1 MQCVKNAER
10 LHKEKDEN
18 GRSLQ
23 GVKNAERLNGEK
35 DDLGRSVQGVKNANR
50 LNSTRCQCLVT
61 GKISTPAGLTSW
73 QKARGINTNLRVK
86 LT

>member
-1 MQCVKNAER
+1 
-10 LHKEKDEN
+10 
-18 GRSLQ
+18 
-23 GVKNAERLNGEK
+23 
-35 DDLGRSVQGVKNANR
+35 VQGVKNANR

-73 QKARGINTNLRVK
+73 QRARGINTNLRVK